1 MQEGA
6 ALDKRAAARYNKAN
20 EKTEGNDMEAIKRIT
35 SFTVDHTK
43 LLPGIYISRVDGDV
57 VTYDLRTRT
66 PNAGDYMDNG
76 TMHTV
81 EHMMATF
88 LRNSAIAEKI
98 IYFGPMGCQTG
109 FYLLVRDCP
118 KETVLAETKEALR
131 KTVAYDGPVFG
142 GSERECGNYK
152 TLDLALAKKECA
164 RYLAVLEAKEQTFLY
179 D

>member
-1 MQEGA
+1 
-6 ALDKRAAARYNKAN
+6 
-20 EKTEGNDMEAIKRIT
+20 MEPIRRIA

-43 LLPGIYISRVDGDV
+43 LEPGIYISRVDGDV
-57 VTYDLRTRT
+57 VTYDLRTRR

-81 EHMMATF
+81 EHMMATY
-88 LRNSAIAEKI
+88 LRNSDVADSV

-109 FYLLVRDCP
+109 FYLLMRDCP
-118 KETVLAETKEALR
+118 KETVLAEVKAALR

-142 GSERECGNYK
+142 ASAGECGNYK
-152 TLDLALAKKECA
+152 TLDLTLAKAECA
-164 RYLAVLEAKEQTFLY
+164 RYLAVLEEKEQTFLY